1 MDGNDC
7 TVCEGRVAKTFLITG
22 VGGKRLWAGDCF
34 FLRAECSM
42 HCEFVFHGF
51 GIMDGAAGYG
61 HILVVNVLDMSLDTS
76 YVLDLG

>member
-1 MDGNDC
+1 M
-7 TVCEGRVAKTFLITG
+7 GRGLLFL
-22 VGGKRLWAGDCF
+22 AGRMQHALRIF
-34 FLRAECSM
+34 FY
-42 HCEFVFHGF
+42 GF